1 MYKYSM
7 IELRNVTIEKLRER
21 GIEVDEMAAMVLELQ
36 KKYNDKITIDD
47 CIESVMKVLAKRE
60 VDHAVL
66 TGLALDEMANKKL
79 LPEPIQDLV
88 ETDEGLF
95 GVDEILVLGITNV
108 FGSIGLTNFGYLDKE
123 KPGLIGELDARKSE
137 NEVTT
142 FADDIVSAIIAAA
155 AAHIAHNF

>member
-1 MYKYSM
+1 MYKYST
-7 IELRNVTIEKLRER
+7 IELRNMTIEKLRER

-66 TGLALDEMANKKL
+66 TGLAIDEMANKKL

-108 FGSIGLTNFGYLDKE
+108 FGSIGLTNFGYLDKK
-123 KPGLIGELDARKSE
+123 KPGLIGELDSRK
-137 NEVTT
+137 NKDEVTT
-142 FADDIVSAIIAAA
+142 FADDIVAAIIAAA

>member
-1 MYKYSM
+1 M

-36 KKYNDKITIDD
+36 KKYNDKLTIDD

-66 TGLALDEMANKKL
+66 TGLAIDEMANKKL

-108 FGSIGLTNFGYLDKE
+108 FGSIGLTNFGYLDKK
-123 KPGLIGELDARKSE
+123 KPGLIGELDSRK
-137 NEVTT
+137 NKDEVTT
-142 FADDIVSAIIAAA
+142 FADDIVAAIIAAA

>member
-36 KKYNDKITIDD
+36 KKYNDKLTIDD

-66 TGLALDEMANKKL
+66 TGLAIDEMANKKL

-108 FGSIGLTNFGYLDKE
+108 FGSIGLTNFGYLDKK
-123 KPGLIGELDARKSE
+123 KPGLIGELDSRK
-137 NEVTT
+137 NKDEVTT
-142 FADDIVSAIIAAA
+142 FADDIVAAIIAAA

>member
-1 MYKYSM
+1 MYKYST
-7 IELRNVTIEKLRER
+7 IELRNMTIEKLRER
-21 GIEVDEMAAMVLELQ
+21 GIEVDKMAAMVLELQ

-66 TGLALDEMANKKL
+66 TGLAIDEMANKKL

-123 KPGLIGELDARKSE
+123 KPGLIGELDGRKGKD
-137 NEVTT
+137 EVTT
-142 FADDIVSAIIAAA
+142 FADDIVAAIIAAA

>member
-1 MYKYSM
+1 M
-7 IELRNVTIEKLRER
+7 IELRNMTIEKLRER
-21 GIEVDEMAAMVLELQ
+21 GIEVDKMAAMVLELQ

-66 TGLALDEMANKKL
+66 TGLAIDEMANKKL

-123 KPGLIGELDARKSE
+123 KPGLIGELDGRKGKD
-137 NEVTT
+137 EVTT
-142 FADDIVSAIIAAA
+142 FADDIVAAIIAAA

>member
-7 IELRNVTIEKLRER
+7 IELRNMTIEKLRER
-21 GIEVDEMAAMVLELQ
+21 GIEVDKMAAMVLELQ

-66 TGLALDEMANKKL
+66 TGLAIDEMANKKL

-123 KPGLIGELDARKSE
+123 KPGLIGELDGRKGKD
-137 NEVTT
+137 EVTT
-142 FADDIVSAIIAAA
+142 FADDIVAAIIAAA

>member
-1 MYKYSM
+1 M
-7 IELRNVTIEKLRER
+7 IELRNMTIEKLRER

-66 TGLALDEMANKKL
+66 TGLAIDEMANKKL

-123 KPGLIGELDARKSE
+123 KPGLIGELDGRKGKD
-137 NEVTT
+137 EVTT
-142 FADDIVSAIIAAA
+142 FADDIVAAIIAAA

>member
-1 MYKYSM
+1 MYKYST
-7 IELRNVTIEKLRER
+7 IELRNMTIEKLRER

-66 TGLALDEMANKKL
+66 TGLAIDEMANKKL

-123 KPGLIGELDARKSE
+123 KPGLIGELDGRKGKD
-137 NEVTT
+137 EVTT
-142 FADDIVSAIIAAA
+142 FADDIVAAIIAAA

>member
-1 MYKYSM
+1 M
-7 IELRNVTIEKLRER
+7 IELRNLTIEKLRER
-21 GIEVDEMAAMVLELQ
+21 GIEVDAMAAMVLELQ

-155 AAHIAHNF
+155 AAHISHNF

>member
-7 IELRNVTIEKLRER
+7 IELRNMTIEKLRER

-47 CIESVMKVLAKRE
+47 CIESLMKVLAKRE

-66 TGLALDEMANKKL
+66 TGLAIDEMANKKL

-108 FGSIGLTNFGYLDKE
+108 FGSIGLTNFGYLDKK
-123 KPGLIGELDARKSE
+123 KPGLIGELDSRK
-137 NEVTT
+137 NKDEVTT
-142 FADDIVSAIIAAA
+142 FADDIVAAIIAAA

>member
-1 MYKYSM
+1 M
-7 IELRNVTIEKLRER
+7 IELRNMTIEKLRER
-21 GIEVDEMAAMVLELQ
+21 GIEVDAMAAMVLELQ

-142 FADDIVSAIIAAA
+142 FADDIVSAIIAAG